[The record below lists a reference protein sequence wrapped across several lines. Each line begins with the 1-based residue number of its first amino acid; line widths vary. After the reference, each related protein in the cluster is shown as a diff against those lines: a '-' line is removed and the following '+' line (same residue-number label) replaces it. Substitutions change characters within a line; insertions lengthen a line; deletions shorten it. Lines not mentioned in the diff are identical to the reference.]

1 MVEGAVAAV
10 ATCSSALTKA
20 ATRSMLQV
28 KSSQALALLIYSR
41 TYCLHTAIL
50 LI

>member
-1 MVEGAVAAV
+1 VVEGAVAAV

-28 KSSQALALLIYSR
+28 KSSVSAAHIQ
-41 TYCLHTAIL
+41 
-50 LI
+50 